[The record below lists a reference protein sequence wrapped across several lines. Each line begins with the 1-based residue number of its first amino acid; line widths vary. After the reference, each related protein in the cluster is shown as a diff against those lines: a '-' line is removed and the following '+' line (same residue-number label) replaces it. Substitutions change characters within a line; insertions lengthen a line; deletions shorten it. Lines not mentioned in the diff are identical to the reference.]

1 MKSYFKLLP
10 LITITLILSA
20 CGGTESSTGEVA
32 SNPVSDVTELDP
44 VVTNHPPLIS
54 GAPSSTA
61 TVGMLYSF
69 TPSVSDADE
78 DSLTFSAN
86 GMPGWMSLDN
96 ATGSLS
102 GTPTASDVGL
112 SGEIVLTVDDGTAQ
126 TSLAPFTIN
135 VADNSIQQVVS
146 ARIVSGLD
154 DVEEQADSS
163 MYLDSSDLELINDG
177 DDQLV
182 GLRFALPVPKN
193 AVITQANLRFT
204 TDEISDT
211 ETELVIWAQSS
222 DDAEAFSSNA
232 GNISG
237 RDSTLSTVV
246 WKPQAWNSIGESNAA
261 QTTSDLSALIQEITT
276 RPGWR
281 SDNHIV
287 LVVSGNGVRTADSF
301 EGGESNAAVLTVS
314 YSGGDVDS
322 ATDSNQA
329 PTISGVP
336 DSGAT
341 EGSSYSFTPSASD
354 ADGDNLTFAVSNK
367 PTWASFDTQSGRLA
381 GTPDSGDAG
390 SYDNISITVSDGEL
404 NASLAPFSILV
415 SADNSVPSISGAPS
429 TSVVELSNYSFTPS
443 ASDPDGDSLSFSIV
457 NKPSWAAFNSST
469 GNLSG
474 TPGYDAAG
482 SYENIVISVSDG
494 SVTASLNPFTINV
507 ADLNRTPVISGTPQ
521 TSVAEGSSYSFT
533 PSASDA
539 DGNSLSYSISN
550 RPTWASFNA
559 ATGMLSGT
567 PDYATAGSYTNIV
580 ITVSDGA
587 ASASLPA
594 FSISVTDVNQAP
606 VISGVPSQSVTAGN
620 DYSFVPSA
628 SDADGD
634 TLSYSVSNLPSWAH
648 FDNATGT
655 LSGTPDGADVGTYSN
670 IQVTVSDGTDTT
682 ALDTFSIRVDAAVA
696 ATGSISLKWTAPETR
711 ADGSSLD
718 MSEIGGY
725 VVYLGTSSD
734 NLQMLVD
741 INDRYATAYT
751 IGELQLGTYYIA
763 VTTYD
768 MDGNASSYSN
778 VVSKNVTN

>member
-1 MKSYFKLLP
+1 MKSCFKLFP

-20 CGGTESSTGEVA
+20 CGGTDSSTGEVA
-32 SNPVSDVTELDP
+32 SNTVGNVAEPDP
-44 VVTNHPPLIS
+44 VVINYPPLIS
-54 GAPSSTA
+54 GTPSSTA

-69 TPSVSDADE
+69 TPSVSDPEE
-78 DSLTFSAN
+78 DSLTFSAY

-112 SGEIVLTVDDGTAQ
+112 SGEIVLTVDDGTAK
-126 TSLAPFTIN
+126 TSMAPYTIT
-135 VADNSIQQVVS
+135 VADSSVQKVVS

-154 DVEEQADSS
+154 DVEEQADGA
-163 MYLDSSDLELINDG
+163 MYIDSTDLELIYDG
-177 DDQLV
+177 EDQLI
-182 GLRFALPVPKN
+182 GLRFAVPVPRN

-204 TDEISDT
+204 ADEISDT

-222 DDAEAFSSNA
+222 DDAEAFSSSVDNV
-232 GNISG
+232 SG
-237 RDSTLSTVV
+237 RDSSMSSVV

-261 QTTSDLSALIQEITT
+261 QTTSDLSALIQEITA

-281 SDNHIV
+281 SNNHIV
-287 LVVSGNGVRTADSF
+287 LVVSGSGVRTADSF
-301 EGGESNAAVLTVS
+301 EGGENNAAVLTVS
-314 YSGGDVDS
+314 YSDP
-322 ATDSNQA
+322 TDSNQT

-381 GTPDSGDAG
+381 GTPNSGDAG

-404 NASLAPFSILV
+404 SAALAPFSILV
-415 SADNSVPSISGAPS
+415 SADNSAPSISGAPS

-443 ASDPDGDSLSFSIV
+443 ASDPDGDSLSFNIV

-482 SYENIVISVSDG
+482 SYGNIVISVSDG

-521 TSVAEGSSYSFT
+521 TSVAEGSSYSFA

-567 PDYATAGSYTNIV
+567 PDYAAAGSYTNIV

-587 ASASLPA
+587 ASASLQA

-606 VISGVPSQSVTAGN
+606 VISGVPSQSVTAGSA
-620 DYSFVPSA
+620 YSFVPSA
-628 SDADGD
+628 SDAEGD
-634 TLSYSVSNLPSWAH
+634 TLYYSVSNLPSWAL
-648 FDNATGT
+648 FDSATGT
-655 LSGTPDGADVGTYSN
+655 LSGTPQGADVGTYSN

-682 ALDTFSIRVDAAVA
+682 ALDAFSIRVDAAVA
-696 ATGSISLKWTAPETR
+696 ATGSISLTWTAPATR

-718 MSEIGGY
+718 ISEIGGY
-725 VVYLGTSSD
+725 LVYLGTSSD
-734 NLQMLVD
+734 NLQVLVD
-741 INDRYATAYT
+741 INDRGATAYT
-751 IGELQLGTYYIA
+751 IEELQLGTYYIA

-768 MDGNASSYSN
+768 MDGNASSFSN

>member
-10 LITITLILSA
+10 LIIITLILSA
-20 CGGTESSTGEVA
+20 CGGTDSSTGEVA
-32 SNPVSDVTELDP
+32 SNTVGNEPEPDP
-44 VVTNHPPLIS
+44 VVINHPPLIS
-54 GAPSSTA
+54 GTPSSTA

-69 TPSVSDADE
+69 TPSVSDPDE
-78 DSLTFSAN
+78 DSLTFSAY

-112 SGEIVLTVDDGTAQ
+112 SSEIVLSVDDGTAQ
-126 TSLAPFTIN
+126 TSLAPYTIT
-135 VADNSIQQVVS
+135 VADSSVQKVVS

-154 DVEEQADSS
+154 DVEEQADGA
-163 MYLDSSDLELINDG
+163 MYFDSSDLELIYDG
-177 DDQLV
+177 ENQLV
-182 GLRFALPVPKN
+182 GLRFAVPVPKN
-193 AVITQANLRFT
+193 AEITQANLRFT
-204 TDEISDT
+204 ADEISDT

-222 DDAEAFSSNA
+222 DDAEAFSSSA
-232 GNISG
+232 GNVSG
-237 RDSTLSTVV
+237 RDSTLSSVV

-261 QTTSDLSALIQEITT
+261 QTTSDLSTLIQEITA

-287 LVVSGNGVRTADSF
+287 LVISGSGVRIADSF

-314 YSGGDVDS
+314 YSGGDVDD
-322 ATDSNQA
+322 TDSNQA

-381 GTPDSGDAG
+381 GTPASGDAG

-404 NASLAPFSILV
+404 STALAPFSILV
-415 SADNSVPSISGAPS
+415 SPDNSVPSISGAPS

-482 SYENIVISVSDG
+482 SYGNIVISVSDG

-521 TSVAEGSSYSFT
+521 ASVAEGSSYSFT

-539 DGNSLSYSISN
+539 DGDSLSYSINN

-567 PDYATAGSYTNIV
+567 PDYAAVGSYTNIV

-587 ASASLPA
+587 ASASLQA

-606 VISGVPSQSVTAGN
+606 VISGDPSQSVTAGSA
-620 DYSFVPSA
+620 YSFVPSA

-634 TLSYSVSNLPSWAH
+634 TLSYSVTNLPSWAL
-648 FDNATGT
+648 FDSATGT
-655 LSGTPDGADVGTYSN
+655 LSGTPQGTDVGAYSN

-682 ALDTFSIRVDAAVA
+682 ALDAFSIRVDAAVA
-696 ATGSISLKWTAPETR
+696 ATGSISLTWTAPATR

-718 MSEIGGY
+718 ISEIGGY

-741 INDRYATAYT
+741 IKDGSATAYT

-768 MDGNASSYSN
+768 MDGYASSYSN